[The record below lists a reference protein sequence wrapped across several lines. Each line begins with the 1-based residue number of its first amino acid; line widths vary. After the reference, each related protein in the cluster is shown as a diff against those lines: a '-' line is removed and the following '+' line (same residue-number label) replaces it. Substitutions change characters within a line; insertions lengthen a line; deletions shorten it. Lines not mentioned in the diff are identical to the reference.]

1 MAKEK
6 RALTPSQRKKRYTI
20 LQWSSYVGE
29 FVAFVLPF
37 FIIGIVN
44 YDKYFVEYNG
54 TKMSIAF
61 FLAMGVMGFGIW
73 GITKKKIENTYITLI
88 IKWVIFAFIFTMLG
102 EIIKDIAAIMWF
114 GLIGIA
120 GAYGLDLTS
129 EHYKKEK
136 LLIKDAEQK
145 AKSDDL
151 VEEVKQEK
159 QEKAQKKIKVRIK
172 K

>member
-1 MAKEK
+1 MAHEK
-6 RALTPSQRKKRYTI
+6 RALTPSQRKKKYTI

-29 FVAFVLPF
+29 FIAFVMPF

-73 GITKKKIENTYITLI
+73 GITKKKIENTYIALI
-88 IKWVIFAFIFTMLG
+88 IKWVLFALIFTMLG

-120 GAYGLDLTS
+120 GAYGLDVTS
-129 EHYKKEK
+129 EHFKKEK
-136 LLIKDAEQK
+136 LLIKDAQEE
-145 AKSDDL
+145 AKKDNL
-151 VEEVKQEK
+151 VEEVKEENK
-159 QEKAQKKIKVRIK
+159 VKKTIKVRVRK
-172 K
+172 

>member
-1 MAKEK
+1 MAHEK
-6 RALTPSQRKKRYTI
+6 RALTPSQRKKKYTI
-20 LQWSSYVGE
+20 LQWSTYVGE

-44 YDKYFVEYNG
+44 YDKYFVEYSG

-73 GITKKKIENTYITLI
+73 GITKKKIENTYIALI
-88 IKWVIFAFIFTMLG
+88 IKWVLFAFIFTMLG

-120 GAYGLDLTS
+120 GAYGLDVTS
-129 EHYKKEK
+129 EHFKKEK
-136 LLIKDAEQK
+136 LLIKDAQEE
-145 AKSDDL
+145 AKKDNL
-151 VEEVKQEK
+151 VEEVKE
-159 QEKAQKKIKVRIK
+159 ENKAKKTIKVRVRK
-172 K
+172 

>member
-1 MAKEK
+1 MTHEK
-6 RALTPSQRKKRYTI
+6 RTLTPSERKKKYTI
-20 LQWSSYVGE
+20 LQWSTYVGE

-73 GITKKKIENTYITLI
+73 GITKKKIENNYITLI
-88 IKWVIFAFIFTMLG
+88 IKWVLFAFIFTMLG

-120 GAYGLDLTS
+120 GAYGLDVAS

-136 LLIKDAEQK
+136 LQIKDAQEK
-145 AKSDDL
+145 AKEDDL
-151 VEEVKQEK
+151 VEEVKE
-159 QEKAQKKIKVRIK
+159 ETKAKKTIKVRLRK
-172 K
+172 